1 MKEITELAIS
11 SVQRAV
17 YSFCKFISANDAG
30 KTGAH
35 QEGFY
40 MPKSSIPLM
49 FDRAGIKGENLE
61 MLIRIK
67 WQNDFFTDSRFEY
80 YGKGTRNEY
89 RLTRF
94 GKGFPFLEDDN
105 VGDLMILSKMEGDL
119 YEGFILSFDEDIE
132 DFFAAYNLSSE
143 QTNKLIDKSSVYTPE
158 EELKSYFLDFT
169 DAHND
174 FPSTD
179 VMSAYARDSVINA
192 FKIREK
198 TIEEKPDEQL
208 LRWIDAEYELFK
220 CIEIKQ
226 YGEKIKTPFASVEEL
241 VTFSN
246 TILNRRKSRAGK
258 SLEHHLAKIFTV
270 SNLRFDTQVVTEEN
284 KRPDFI
290 FPGSKEYHDFV
301 FPADKLIC
309 LGAKTTCKDRWRQV
323 INEADRISVKHLF
336 TLQQGISKNQLTE
349 MYNNNVCLVVPKPYL
364 KSFDKSFQERI
375 LSLDKFT
382 SMVKE
387 KQI

>member
-1 MKEITELAIS
+1 MNAITEFAIS
-11 SVQRAV
+11 SVQKSV
-17 YSFCKFISANDAG
+17 VSFCKFISANDAG

-35 QEGFY
+35 QCGY
-40 MPKSSIPLM
+40 LISKSAWHLM
-49 FDRAGIKGENLE
+49 FDVELDKSESIIK
-61 MLIRIK
+61 RPVQIK
-67 WQNDFFTDSRFEY
+67 WQSDFQTDSMFTY
-80 YGKGTRNEY
+80 YSSKNEC

-94 GKGFPFLEDDN
+94 GKGFPFLEDNN
-105 VGDLMILSKMEGDL
+105 VGDLIILSKMEGDF
-119 YEGFILSFDEDIE
+119 YEGFVLSFDEDIE
-132 DFFAAYNLSSE
+132 DFFAAFNLSSG
-143 QTNKLIDKSSVYTPE
+143 QTNKLIDKDSICPPE
-158 EELKSYFLDFT
+158 EELKSYFLDF
-169 DAHND
+169 ANMHNN
-174 FPSTD
+174 FPSTGI
-179 VMSAYARDSVINA
+179 MSTYARDSYINA
-192 FKIREK
+192 FRVSEK

-226 YGEKIKTPFASVEEL
+226 YGERIKIPFTSVEEL

-270 SNLRFDTQVVTEEN
+270 SNLNFEAQVVTEEN

-290 FPGSKEYHDFV
+290 FPGSKEYHNFI

-323 INEADRISVKHLF
+323 INEADRVSVKHLF
-336 TLQQGISKNQLTE
+336 TLQQGISKNQLAE
-349 MYNNNVCLVVPKPYL
+349 MYSNNVCLVVPKPYL

-375 LSLDKFT
+375 LTLDKFT
-382 SMVKE
+382 CMVKE